1 MCLLKPTVGPAWF
14 IWVAEARTM
23 DAGGGLK
30 VVTNQREGY
39 GEKRRQF
46 LRHKSIVDLE
56 KILNAEFEFMIFPEN
71 PE

>member
-1 MCLLKPTVGPAWF
+1 
-14 IWVAEARTM
+14 M